1 MVVHSPAKCLRI
13 QDPMYLAP
21 DGEDAEIAAA
31 ASDFL
36 AGAMPIDRLHGAGS
50 ADMSTDQRGLLG
62 EMGWFAL
69 AVPEDKG
76 GSGLSPV
83 EHALFFREAGRQCA
97 PVDLLAQSLAAN
109 LTQDP
114 GLRAALISGEV
125 GVGLLLADGDHYR
138 LLGSGD
144 AAWGLLVAD
153 DRAALYPLTG
163 SAITPRPSLD
173 PANSMRLLGVLPEAA
188 HLAQGDRIGQ
198 LGQLG
203 AAAMLVG
210 IAEAALDLIVE
221 YAKVR
226 ETFGRKIGS
235 WQAVRHTCA
244 DMAVRV
250 EAARSQLWYAAAA
263 MKELR
268 ADAAAHL
275 DAAKH
280 LANQAGVAN
289 ADSNIQLHGGIGVTD
304 EHHAHLLLK
313 HAMLLS
319 RLFGGKR
326 SLLGRLLHAELE
338 D

>member
-1 MVVHSPAKCLRI
+1 
-13 QDPMYLAP
+13 MYLAP
-21 DGEDAEIAAA
+21 DGEEAEIAAA

-36 AGAMPIDRLHGAGS
+36 AGAMPIDRLHAAGT
-50 ADMSTDQRGLLG
+50 ADMSAELRDLFG

-76 GSGLSPV
+76 GSGLSAV

-97 PVDLLAQSLAAN
+97 PIDLLAQSLAAN
-109 LTQDP
+109 AAQHA
-114 GLRAALISGEV
+114 GLRAALIAGEV
-125 GVGLLLADGDHYR
+125 GVGLLVADGDQFR
-138 LLGSGD
+138 LLGNGE
-144 AAWGLLVAD
+144 AVWGLLVAD
-153 DRAALYPLTG
+153 DHAALYALADG
-163 SAITPRPSLD
+163 AAVARSSLD
-173 PANSMRLLGVLPEAA
+173 PANSMRLLDALPEPA
-188 HLAQGDRIGQ
+188 HQMTGDRTSQ

-210 IAEAALDLIVE
+210 IAEAALAMIVE

-235 WQAVRHTCA
+235 WQAVRHPCA

-263 MKELR
+263 MKEGR
-268 ADAAAHL
+268 ADAPAHL

-280 LANQAGVAN
+280 LANQAAVAN
-289 ADSNIQLHGGIGVTD
+289 ADSNIQLHGGIGVTE

-313 HAMLLS
+313 HALLLS
-319 RLFGGKR
+319 RVFGGKR
-326 SLLGRLLHAELE
+326 SLLTRLLHAELE

>member
-1 MVVHSPAKCLRI
+1 
-13 QDPMYLAP
+13 MYLAP
-21 DGEDAEIAAA
+21 DGEEAEVAAA
-31 ASDFL
+31 ASAFL
-36 AGAMPIDRLHGAGS
+36 AGTMPIERLHAAGS
-50 ADMSTDQRGLLG
+50 ADMSAELRGLFG

-69 AVPEDKG
+69 AVAESSG

-109 LTQDP
+109 LAQNAQ
-114 GLRAALISGEV
+114 LRAALIAGEV
-125 GVGLLLADGDHYR
+125 AAGLLVSDGGQFR
-138 LLGSGD
+138 LLGSHD
-144 AAWGLLVAD
+144 AAWGLLVEAD
-153 DRAALYPLTG
+153 HAALYPLAG
-163 SAITPRPSLD
+163 LALTPRPSLD
-173 PANSMRLLGVLPEAA
+173 PANSMRLADALPNAA
-188 HLAQGDRIGQ
+188 ERVDGPRISQ

-210 IAEAALDLIVE
+210 LAEAALDLIVE

-235 WQAVRHTCA
+235 WQAVRHPCA

-263 MKELR
+263 MKEGR
-268 ADAAAHL
+268 ADAPAHL

-280 LANQAGVAN
+280 LANQAAVAN

-313 HAMLLS
+313 HALLLS

-326 SLLGRLLHAELE
+326 SLLSRLLLAELE

>member
-1 MVVHSPAKCLRI
+1 
-13 QDPMYLAP
+13 MYLAP
-21 DGEDAEIAAA
+21 DGEEAEITAA
-31 ASDFL
+31 ASNFL
-36 AGAMPIDRLHGAGS
+36 SGAMPIDRLHRAGS
-50 ADMSTDQRGLLG
+50 ADMSAELRALFG

-69 AVPEDKG
+69 AVPEAMG
-76 GSGLSPV
+76 GSGLSAV

-109 LTQDP
+109 LAQDAA
-114 GLRAALISGEV
+114 LRAALIAGETA
-125 GVGLLLADGDHYR
+125 VGLLVADGHQFR
-138 LLGSGD
+138 LLGSSE
-144 AAWGLLVAD
+144 AAWGLLVGHDQAS
-153 DRAALYPLTG
+153 LHPLAGTAPT
-163 SAITPRPSLD
+163 SRPSLD
-173 PANSMRLLGVLPEAA
+173 PATSLHLLDSLPEAA
-188 HLAQGDRIGQ
+188 QHMPDSHISQ

-210 IAEAALDLIVE
+210 LAECALDMIVE

-235 WQAVRHTCA
+235 WQAVRHPCA

-263 MKELR
+263 MKEGR
-268 ADAAAHL
+268 ADAPAHL

-280 LANQAGVAN
+280 LANQAAVAN
-289 ADSNIQLHGGIGVTD
+289 ADSNIQLHGGVGVTE
-304 EHHAHLLLK
+304 EHNAHLLLK
-313 HAMLLS
+313 HALLLS

-326 SLLGRLLHAELE
+326 SLLSRLLHAGLE

>member
-1 MVVHSPAKCLRI
+1 
-13 QDPMYLAP
+13 MYLAP
-21 DGEDAEIAAA
+21 DGEEAEIAAA

-50 ADMSTDQRGLLG
+50 ADMSAELRALFG

-69 AVPEDKG
+69 AVPEDMG

-83 EHALFFREAGRQCA
+83 EHALFFREAGRQCG

-109 LTQDP
+109 VAQDAS
-114 GLRAALISGEV
+114 LRTSLIAGETA
-125 GVGLLLADGDHYR
+125 VGLLVADGDQYR

-144 AAWGLLVAD
+144 AAWGLLVTMD
-153 DRAALYPLTG
+153 HAALYSLAGISPAARPL
-163 SAITPRPSLD
+163 LD
-173 PANSMRLLGVLPEAA
+173 PANSMRVLDNLPAA
-188 HLAQGDRIGQ
+188 AQQMTGNHISQ

-210 IAEAALDLIVE
+210 LAECALDMIVE
-221 YAKVR
+221 YAKIR

-235 WQAVRHTCA
+235 WQAVRHPCA

-263 MKELR
+263 MKEGR

-280 LANQAGVAN
+280 LANQAAVAN
-289 ADSNIQLHGGIGVTD
+289 ADSNSQLHGGIGVTD

-313 HAMLLS
+313 HALLLS

-326 SLLGRLLHAELE
+326 SLLSRLLHAEL
-338 D
+338 DD